1 MHTCEQL
8 PRVVRARTK
17 HSLDLVSQKGAAAFV
32 YRFPCTVQSLN
43 FEHPH
48 KIVSKPK
55 NYSLVDFSLSY
66 CMRPTGVG
74 SSFKFASYS
83 TW

>member
-32 YRFPCTVQSLN
+32 YRFPCTLN
-43 FEHPH
+43 FERPH

-55 NYSLVDFSLSY
+55 NYHRVG
-66 CMRPTGVG
+66 RPY
-74 SSFKFASYS
+74 K
-83 TW
+83 